1 MVSWSFVN
9 ENLRSRG
16 RVVGERD
23 VTLSTARRELSF
35 KRSMITRCAGSD
47 RVWGLVSGGGGKKE
61 AVKEKGK
68 GELLIQKREL
78 DL

>member
-47 RVWGLVSGGGGKKE
+47 RVWGLVSGGEESSIEDRRRCSERWVFLG
-61 AVKEKGK
+61 
-68 GELLIQKREL
+68 
-78 DL
+78 